1 MRGVKAPM
9 RNYVRAKSQGSDSF
23 TFSAQASMR
32 LIQGILA
39 GGVLLL
45 GVACHHRKPTVV
57 STPVPV
63 PVYTPPTPPPP
74 PADSMEAVG
83 SSARVYYDDET
94 GFTDSLRLTIRDEET
109 FRGVWAQATQ
119 RQATSPALPEINFQS
134 QMLLLVSAGRM
145 RAGDQIHVD
154 SIGRTQGRL
163 VAVVRTTV
171 ECQQFPA
178 VTHPME
184 IVRVARS
191 ESEIH
196 FVERRGKTGDC

>member
-1 MRGVKAPM
+1 
-9 RNYVRAKSQGSDSF
+9 
-23 TFSAQASMR
+23 MR
-32 LIQGILA
+32 LIRGILA
-39 GGVLLL
+39 CGLLL
-45 GVACHHRKPTVV
+45 IAMACHHRKPTVV

-63 PVYTPPTPPPP
+63 PVYTQPTPPPA
-74 PADSMEAVG
+74 PADDVQPVD

-134 QMLLLVSAGRM
+134 QMVLLVSAGRM

-154 SIGRTQGRL
+154 SIGRREGRL
-163 VAVVRTTV
+163 VAIVRTTV

-178 VTHPME
+178 VAHPVE
-184 IVRVARS
+184 IVRVTRS
-191 ESEIH
+191 ESQVV
-196 FVERRGKTGDC
+196 FVERRAKSGEC